1 MADCRFSATVQE
13 VLQELCFLE
22 CIGSTFLICLLE
34 YYCITVRFFSFS
46 I

>member
-1 MADCRFSATVQE
+1 MVNYRFSESIEMA
-13 VLQELCFLE
+13 LQELCFLE

-34 YYCITVRFFSFS
+34 YYCITVRFVSFF